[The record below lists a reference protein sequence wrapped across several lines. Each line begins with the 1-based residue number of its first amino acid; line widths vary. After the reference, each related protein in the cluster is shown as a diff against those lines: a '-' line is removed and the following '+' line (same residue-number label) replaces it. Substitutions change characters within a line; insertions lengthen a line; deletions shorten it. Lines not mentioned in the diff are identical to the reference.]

1 MLARIT
7 EQTQQRT
14 RTGCYSTCNK
24 ILNKTGFKD
33 SKTKYQVVKESGRNI
48 INLDTDYS
56 KIDRQLREGIP
67 VLVGVH
73 HTFKYGYNEGTT
85 DHFVIIIEKGYD
97 ENGLYYRFLDVGTRK
112 GKDISLKFRYNIEN
126 LVYSGSRK
134 TYTISQIR
142 LIIKTQNY
150 GRNRQGN
157 S

>member
-1 MLARIT
+1 VKYLFTLLLCFVLNTTGLHDINKT
-7 EQTQQRT
+7 VFELNKVLPIEKQEIEETLTTISDTNFEQQRT

-97 ENGLYYRFLDVGTRK
+97 ENGLY
-112 GKDISLKFRYNIEN
+112 
-126 LVYSGSRK
+126 
-134 TYTISQIR
+134 
-142 LIIKTQNY
+142 
-150 GRNRQGN
+150 
-157 S
+157 